1 MASPPPDPVGG
12 TVDTE
17 DRLIEADMPLARLQQ
32 EAGSDLGRPLAVPQ
46 LALIVRLARKLGVP
60 ISRPA
65 LAASADGD
73 LDLWVRAEPHDGN
86 VRLSIESWI
95 ERPPHQPRWPART
108 PGPANEGSA
117 ENRFELDLDLRVTSL
132 APAIA
137 ALLGTTPE
145 RAGGLPLTRLVQLEE
160 DERGEMPLLGA
171 LGQRRDFAGQRALIR
186 RGGAVLTLSGQVRFA
201 ADGSFAGFIG
211 RAVPEADSPAI
222 PVSAE
227 LDELLRLPIDRIVTE
242 AQQIS
247 DRAEGP
253 LRSDYAAYATD
264 IMAASRHLLDVLHS
278 MSGEVREKE
287 EGEDRIDLAALAAEA
302 ADLVQAQAVAA
313 GVTLELEGET
323 GLPAQGEARAVTQIL
338 VNLAGNA
345 VRHSPRGG
353 TVRITSIR
361 GAAAH
366 VTIADQGPGVS
377 ADDRE
382 RIFEPFEQA
391 APNGEGA
398 GLGLAIS
405 RRLARSMGGDIHLE
419 SESGQGARFTL
430 SLPLA

>member
-1 MASPPPDPVGG
+1 MATSPPDPVGG
-12 TVDTE
+12 TVSSDG
-17 DRLIEADMPLARLQQ
+17 RLTEADAPLARLQE
-32 EAGSDLGRPLAVPQ
+32 EAGSELGQPLAVPQ
-46 LALIVRLARKLGVP
+46 LALIVRLARKLGVT

-65 LAASADGD
+65 LAASAERD
-73 LDLWVRAEPHDGN
+73 LDLWVRAEPQNGN
-86 VRLSIESWI
+86 VRLTIESWI
-95 ERPPHQPRWPART
+95 ERPPQQSRWPARAPT
-108 PGPANEGSA
+108 SA
-117 ENRFELDLDLRVTSL
+117 YVSATEDRFELDLDLRLTSL
-132 APAIA
+132 APGLAAI
-137 ALLGTTPE
+137 LGTTPE
-145 RAGGLPLTRLVQLEE
+145 RATGLPLTRLVQLEE
-160 DERGEMPLLGA
+160 DDRGEMPLLGA
-171 LGQRRDFAGQRALIR
+171 LGQRRDFAGQRAVAR
-186 RGGAVLTLSGQVRFA
+186 RGGAELTLSGQVRLA
-201 ADGSFAGFIG
+201 SDGSFAGFIG
-211 RAVPEADSPAI
+211 RAARDADVEAI

-227 LDELLRLPIDRIVTE
+227 LDELLRMPIDRIVSE

-247 DRAEGP
+247 DRTEGP
-253 LRSDYAAYATD
+253 LRSDYAAYASD

-278 MSGEVREKE
+278 MSGEAGEKE

-302 ADLVQAQAVAA
+302 ADLVQAQAVTA

-323 GLPAQGEARAVTQIL
+323 GLPARGEARAVTQIL

-361 GAAAH
+361 GTAAQ
-366 VTIADQGPGVS
+366 VTVTDEGPGVS
-377 ADDRE
+377 GEDRE

-405 RRLARSMGGDIHLE
+405 RRLARSMGGDILLDTTP
-419 SESGQGARFTL
+419 GQGARFTL